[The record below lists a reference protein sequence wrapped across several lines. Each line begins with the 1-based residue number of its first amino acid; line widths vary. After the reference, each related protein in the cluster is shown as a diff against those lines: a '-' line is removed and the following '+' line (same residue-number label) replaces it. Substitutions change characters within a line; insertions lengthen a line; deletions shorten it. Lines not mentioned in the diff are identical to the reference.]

1 LIHATGGKST
11 KTINYNKKTMVADG
25 IAIAVAVSVVGLLIQ
40 SPALAQQLTIPN
52 NNDGSSNNNMNSLA
66 TIPGTTSQRVNITG
80 SINIFK
86 VLQDNVK
93 VSFTDAAN
101 TAQKQVSGGTVV
113 SGHLGI
119 VQGYLVYTFT
129 VVDTANNTAHM
140 VIVDA
145 GNGSVLH
152 TSQGYSIGNFG
163 GYGLGFG
170 GQHWHKHGMW

>member
-1 LIHATGGKST
+1 
-11 KTINYNKKTMVADG
+11 MVAAG
-25 IAIAVAVSVVGLLIQ
+25 IAIAVAVSVAGLMIQ
-40 SPALAQQLTIPN
+40 SPALAQTLATPN
-52 NNDGSSNNNMNSLA
+52 NGSNNNMSNLA
-66 TIPGTTSQRVNITG
+66 TVPSTTSQRVNITG

-113 SGHLGI
+113 GGHIGV

-129 VVDTANNTAHM
+129 VVDTANNTVHM

-163 GYGLGFG
+163 GHGFGFG
-170 GQHWHKHGMW
+170 GQHLHKRGMW